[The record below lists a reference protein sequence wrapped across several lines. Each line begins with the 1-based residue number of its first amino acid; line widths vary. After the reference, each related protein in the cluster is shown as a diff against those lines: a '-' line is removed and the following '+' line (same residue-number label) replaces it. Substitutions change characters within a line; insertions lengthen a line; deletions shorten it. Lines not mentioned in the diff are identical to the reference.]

1 MLYIINLTKKNYIL
15 NIDLNMKFYYISHLQ
30 KIDITITTL
39 IFCIFI
45 GFIRP
50 LIINTEI
57 NTRNIITYTL
67 IFFAWYG
74 CTILF
79 SNAFNYEN
87 VYNKLTNI

>member
-1 MLYIINLTKKNYIL
+1 
-15 NIDLNMKFYYISHLQ
+15 MKFYYLSNLQ

-39 IFCIFI
+39 LFCIFI

-50 LIINTEI
+50 LILNNEL
-57 NTRNIITYTL
+57 NTRNIIAFTL

-79 SNAFNYEN
+79 SNAFNYEII
-87 VYNKLTNI
+87 YNKLTNI